1 MATSLLEALTDEFRG
16 VKDLAAL
23 TGPHTPH
30 WVGGLAVPPHWH
42 HLTVTD
48 AQVLLS
54 PARVLGW
61 QPRPDHEWEA
71 TDTVE
76 VYSYTGIPVFD
87 DVYHSTASTL
97 DDLDARDLRTQL
109 LAMPART
116 GVLAER
122 STALVAVEGRPIWT
136 QLTHYVA
143 GSEQPHAGRLIV
155 HTLYAAE
162 HYHRELTSD
171 IAILTA
177 SVYDTVT
184 NMLTARGQLD
194 C

>member
-1 MATSLLEALTDEFRG
+1 MAASLLEALTDEFRG
-16 VKDLAAL
+16 VDDLAAL
-23 TGPHTPH
+23 AGPHTPH

-61 QPRPDHEWEA
+61 GPRPDGGWEA

-87 DVYHSTASTL
+87 DVFRSTARTL
-97 DDLDARDLRTQL
+97 GDLDALDLQTRL
-109 LAMPART
+109 LAMLART

-122 STALVAVEGRPIWT
+122 STALVAVGGRPIWI

-143 GSEQPHAGRLIV
+143 GATEPHAGRLIV
-155 HTLYAAE
+155 HTLSVAE
-162 HYHRELTSD
+162 HYHRDLGGD
-171 IAILTA
+171 IAVLTD

-184 NMLTARGQLD
+184 SVLAARGQVGL
-194 C
+194 

>member
-1 MATSLLEALTDEFRG
+1 MAASLLEALADELRG
-16 VKDLAAL
+16 VDDLAAL

-42 HLTVTD
+42 HLTLSD
-48 AQVLLS
+48 EQALMS

-61 QPRPDHEWEA
+61 RPRPDHGWEA

-87 DVYHSTASTL
+87 DVFRSTARTL
-97 DDLDARDLRTQL
+97 RDLDALDLQTRL

-122 STALVAVEGRPIWT
+122 STALVAVEGRPIWI

-155 HTLYAAE
+155 HTLSVAE
-162 HYHRELTSD
+162 HYHRDLGGD
-171 IAILTA
+171 IAVLTA
-177 SVYDTVT
+177 SVYNTVT
-184 NMLTARGQLD
+184 SVLTARGQFGL
-194 C
+194 